1 MGPALKLNKV
11 ENERDRVSL
20 NAEYSDQIKING
32 FLACQIKDEFST
44 CNNSNFMCNINEND

>member
-1 MGPALKLNKV
+1 VGPALKLNKV